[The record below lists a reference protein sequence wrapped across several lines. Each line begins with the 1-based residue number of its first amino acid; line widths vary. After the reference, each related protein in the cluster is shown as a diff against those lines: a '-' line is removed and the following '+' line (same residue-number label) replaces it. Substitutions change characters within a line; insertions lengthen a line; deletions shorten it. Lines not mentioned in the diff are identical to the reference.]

1 MDLTR
6 LTWHSLFRGDESQS
20 LNATELSPRNVICR
34 LSISILY
41 IFLYITKAKFFLV
54 GNFFMNRFPSLSAF
68 NWASRPHQPAIY
80 SLFWVKNL
88 EVAWK
93 SIFFLFTLGSFDT
106 LLYVTWMDKKHVIR
120 NVICMRKMTGIWLFF
135 RESTRTSLKGGFFQK
150 VRCVFYI
157 AKINIPNHY
166 PELEIWISRP

>member
-1 MDLTR
+1 M
-6 LTWHSLFRGDESQS
+6 SLPSYTGSALKREQNSCNGYLSLLYFC
-20 LNATELSPRNVICR
+20 LNAIELSPRNVICR

-54 GNFFMNRFPSLSAF
+54 SNFFMNRFPSLSAF

-93 SIFFLFTLGSFDT
+93 SIFFSF
-106 LLYVTWMDKKHVIR
+106 H
-120 NVICMRKMTGIWLFF
+120 TGFLWYSAVCNMNGQETCNSECNMYEKNDWNL
-135 RESTRTSLKGGFFQK
+135 T
-150 VRCVFYI
+150 VF
-157 AKINIPNHY
+157 
-166 PELEIWISRP
+166 

>member
-1 MDLTR
+1 L
-6 LTWHSLFRGDESQS
+6 SLPSYTGSALKREQNSCNGYLSLLYFC
-20 LNATELSPRNVICR
+20 LNAIELSPRNVICR

-54 GNFFMNRFPSLSAF
+54 SNFFMNRFPSLSAF

-120 NVICMRKMTGIWLFF
+120 NVICMRKMTGIWLFSNF
-135 RESTRTSLKGGFFQK
+135 SFMFLNPNNLFQ
-150 VRCVFYI
+150 F
-157 AKINIPNHY
+157 
-166 PELEIWISRP
+166 EF